1 MALEGKSFLFQIST
15 MTTVLCCYYCFHVL
29 CPAGAL
35 DQHLVMD
42 LYLDREIT
50 TALLENSRNST
61 KADLFIY
68 LFMLFGWLVLLLS
81 PCNFLMRYSYFAWHY
96 LCKYMFNVLMFNV
109 AHVIGA

>member
-1 MALEGKSFLFQIST
+1 

-61 KADLFIY
+61 KAVY
-68 LFMLFGWLVLLLS
+68 YVVWLVGFASLS
-81 PCNFLMRYSYFAWHY
+81 L
-96 LCKYMFNVLMFNV
+96 
-109 AHVIGA
+109 